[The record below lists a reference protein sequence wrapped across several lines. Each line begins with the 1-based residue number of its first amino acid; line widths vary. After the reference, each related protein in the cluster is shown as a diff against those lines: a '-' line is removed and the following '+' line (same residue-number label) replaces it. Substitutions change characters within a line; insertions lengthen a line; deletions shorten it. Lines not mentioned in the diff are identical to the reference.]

1 MFSAVGMQT
10 AKEIGDSEIGEQ
22 HEQESHD
29 AVHVV
34 SHIRR
39 AFGQPEQALQLRPV
53 KQSGIDEHRDEC
65 PGLFGVPTP
74 ITTPG
79 QVSPYGTDE
88 DTRCKA
94 ELGRI

>member
-1 MFSAVGMQT
+1 MFSGVGMQ
-10 AKEIGDSEIGEQ
+10 AAQEVGDSEIGEQ

-53 KQSGIDEHRDEC
+53 KQSGIDEHRDER

-74 ITTPG
+74 ITPPG
-79 QVSPYGTDE
+79 QVCPNSADE
-88 DTRCKA
+88 DARSKA